1 MTLQE
6 LKYAVA
12 LATERHF
19 GRAAKAC
26 FVSQPTLSI
35 AIKKFEKELGIA
47 LFERDQ
53 QDVRVTET
61 GERVIAQAKRVL
73 DEVCSIKHLAQTGLN
88 QLSGVLKLGAIYT
101 IAPYM
106 FPMLIPKLKKAAPD
120 MPLEIQENYTE
131 EFRPRL
137 RSGEVDVVML
147 ATPFNEP
154 GIFTQTL
161 YEESFVV
168 LMPSDHPLAALKEV
182 TEKQLMSETIL
193 LLGNGHCFRDNVLK
207 ACPKCFSPKNSKLT
221 TIEGSSLETIR
232 LMVASGMGITILPV
246 TAAKSSPHM
255 NKVLTTR
262 PLVGKAPSRTI
273 ALAWRSSFPRPKV
286 IDVLRKAILSTP
298 HEGVDLLL

>member
-101 IAPYM
+101 IA
-106 FPMLIPKLKKAAPD
+106 L
-120 MPLEIQENYTE
+120 
-131 EFRPRL
+131 
-137 RSGEVDVVML
+137 
-147 ATPFNEP
+147 
-154 GIFTQTL
+154 
-161 YEESFVV
+161 
-168 LMPSDHPLAALKEV
+168 
-182 TEKQLMSETIL
+182 
-193 LLGNGHCFRDNVLK
+193 
-207 ACPKCFSPKNSKLT
+207 
-221 TIEGSSLETIR
+221 
-232 LMVASGMGITILPV
+232 
-246 TAAKSSPHM
+246 
-255 NKVLTTR
+255 
-262 PLVGKAPSRTI
+262 
-273 ALAWRSSFPRPKV
+273 
-286 IDVLRKAILSTP
+286 
-298 HEGVDLLL
+298 